1 MKELTSDQFTKH
13 GQLFVLPCYLNG
25 DTVIVP
31 KEHASTIANA
41 PDSEL
46 DPYPVADEYMQ
57 EDYTLTIRPN
67 EAIIIETIRK
77 HLTGKSLE
85 AMFPT
90 IQEEVRGTHSKPIPN
105 SSLLFRTSLC

>member
-1 MKELTSDQFTKH
+1 
-13 GQLFVLPCYLNG
+13 VLPCYLNG

-31 KEHASTIANA
+31 KEHAHAIANA

-90 IQEEVRGTHSKPIPN
+90 IQEEVPETPSYNPSIAGSDIFGPRLKPA
-105 SSLLFRTSLC
+105 STTLGA

>member
-1 MKELTSDQFTKH
+1 M
-13 GQLFVLPCYLNG
+13 LPCYLNG

-31 KEHASTIANA
+31 KEHATTIGNA

-57 EDYTLTIRPN
+57 EDYTPTIRPN
-67 EAIIIETIRK
+67 EAIIIETISK

-85 AMFPT
+85 AMLPT
-90 IQEEVRGTHSKPIPN
+90 LQEEVCGKPGYIIV
-105 SSLLFRTSLC
+105 S